1 MSVTAR
7 GGYQIIDFQGL
18 ELNAET
24 PVTIPG
30 IFEQARGGLL
40 KPTVLYNFVSD
51 VDTYAP
57 IYPEK
62 VNESAEDIITILF
75 SSDGYNYTIVIL
87 NTDSVVANY
96 TEAE

>member
-7 GGYQIIDFQGL
+7 GGYQIIDFHGL
-18 ELNAET
+18 EVNAET

-30 IFEQARGGLL
+30 IYEQARGGLI

-51 VDTYAP
+51 VDTYTP

-62 VNESAEDIITILF
+62 VSESLEDAITILF
-75 SSDGYNYTIVIL
+75 SSDGYSYVITIL
-87 NTDSVVANY
+87 ANDGVLASY